1 MIIKGELDG
10 IELVTRPV
18 FSLGGSQT
26 DNIFR
31 AVQLSV
37 PSVIAHLRVVHRG
50 PDNNVLDSREYNF
63 DLNSGRTFKLDF
75 LRFKKTIGVE
85 DTKFRIILPTL
96 QTQFFQFFPQLY
108 VI

>member
-1 MIIKGELDG
+1 MSLPRTTDANLDCVFVKKHTFIQRSLIIKNELDG

-63 DLNSGRTFKLDF
+63 DLNSGT
-75 LRFKKTIGVE
+75 TYI
-85 DTKFRIILPTL
+85 
-96 QTQFFQFFPQLY
+96 
-108 VI
+108 